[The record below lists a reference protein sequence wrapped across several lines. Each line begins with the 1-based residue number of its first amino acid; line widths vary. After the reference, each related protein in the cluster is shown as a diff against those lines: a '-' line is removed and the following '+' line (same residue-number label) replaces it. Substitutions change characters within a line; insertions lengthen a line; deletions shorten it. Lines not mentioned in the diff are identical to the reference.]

1 MSSNSTIRQ
10 YKAILFTCF
19 NNLRWGEKNPRKSWF
34 QHTMKHVHLLK
45 IIMIKMKQNLNFKFK
60 ISILLSSHNHLIV
73 KVYQN
78 LFSRMLNTTLFLS
91 EMVLSLG
98 IISSFISTL
107 LLFFP
112 LIFTWTSKPD
122 KNSSYSVRLTSFR
135 RLFSPSSLSVPF
147 APQIPPGHQR
157 PVLPPSTSQSAPP
170 VSLPEYTSAGRTSSN
185 NSDQQATAW

>member
-1 MSSNSTIRQ
+1 
-10 YKAILFTCF
+10 
-19 NNLRWGEKNPRKSWF
+19 
-34 QHTMKHVHLLK
+34 MKHVHLLK

-112 LIFTWTSKPD
+112 LIFT
-122 KNSSYSVRLTSFR
+122 
-135 RLFSPSSLSVPF
+135 
-147 APQIPPGHQR
+147 
-157 PVLPPSTSQSAPP
+157 
-170 VSLPEYTSAGRTSSN
+170 
-185 NSDQQATAW
+185 